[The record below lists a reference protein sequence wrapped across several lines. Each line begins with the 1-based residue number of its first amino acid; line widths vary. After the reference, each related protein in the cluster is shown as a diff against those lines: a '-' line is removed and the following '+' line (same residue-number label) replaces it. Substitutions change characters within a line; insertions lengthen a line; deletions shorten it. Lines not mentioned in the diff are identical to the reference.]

1 MNVERRKAAEI
12 DNKLTSL
19 NAELAYWRKQ
29 AGPDGPLEKHHTQVE
44 AVAGELAVPIARLR
58 ERLAGMRD
66 ADLLAAGTSIENQIL
81 DLHRIWDLVRSKL
94 ALRYVAHFS
103 SFLAAADELAYRC
116 YERAEALGAPREP
129 ALLYFGDERSPIMRP
144 RRSRLAAPG
153 ANGSADPVG
162 EAVQRL
168 PMPLIGVPW
177 FQVAHL
183 PDAPAVAHEVG
194 HGVEVDLGL
203 ADNVAALIELAL
215 LAARAPAEHARGW
228 REWRAE
234 VFADVFGTLA
244 LGPAFSAT
252 LVSFLATR
260 PRDVAAQFQC
270 DRMWKSHP
278 PSTLRVLLSAA
289 TLESIGLADEGARLR
304 DAWSAA
310 YPTHAMEE
318 FEREVP
324 VVAAAIVGGPYK
336 ALGGGPLTALVD
348 FPGES
353 YERARRDAERVP
365 RAFEPDGADARELIA
380 AARFAFDANPAGYRA
395 GGVAERILEKIRWQ
409 RERGV
414 GTRASTKTTVGAD
427 VRAAR
432 AEERGRWLADHL
444 AGAHAQDVG

>member
-1 MNVERRKAAEI
+1 VSIERRKAVEI
-12 DNKLTSL
+12 DNKLASL
-19 NAELAYWRKQ
+19 DAELAYWREQ
-29 AGPDGPLEKHHTQVE
+29 AGAGGELEKHHTQVE
-44 AVAGELAVPIARLR
+44 AVASELAVPIAGLR
-58 ERLAGMRD
+58 ERLAGMQ
-66 ADLLAAGTSIENQIL
+66 AAELLAAGASIENQIL
-81 DLHRIWDLVRSKL
+81 DLHRIWDLFRSKL

-103 SFLAAADELAYRC
+103 DFLAAADELAYRC

-144 RRSRLAAPG
+144 RRSRLAG

-162 EAVQRL
+162 VAVQRL
-168 PMPLIGVPW
+168 PVPLIGVPW

-215 LAARAPAEHARGW
+215 LGAGAPAEHARGW

-252 LVSFLATR
+252 LVAFLATR

-270 DRMWKSHP
+270 DRFWKSHP

-289 TLESIGLADEGARLR
+289 TLESMGLADEGARLR
-304 DAWSAA
+304 AAWSAA
-310 YPTHAMEE
+310 YPTHAMEA
-318 FEREVP
+318 FERYVP

-336 ALGGGPLTALVD
+336 ALGGGPLTALAD

-365 RAFEPDGADARELIA
+365 RAFDPDGADARELIA
-380 AARFAFDANPAGYRA
+380 AARFAFDANPAAYRA
-395 GGVAERILEKIRWQ
+395 DGVSERILEKIRWQ

-427 VRAAR
+427 VRIGR
-432 AEERGRWLADHL
+432 AEERGRWLAEHL
-444 AGAHAQDVG
+444 ARAHAQ